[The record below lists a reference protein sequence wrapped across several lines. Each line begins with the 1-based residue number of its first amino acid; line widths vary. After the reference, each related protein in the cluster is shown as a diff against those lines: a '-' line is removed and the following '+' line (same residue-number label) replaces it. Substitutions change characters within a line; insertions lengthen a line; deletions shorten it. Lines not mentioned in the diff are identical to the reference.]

1 MGNEHSCMVV
11 GKDSAGTAGDLVS
24 ISGSGRSPGKG
35 NGNPIQYSC
44 LENPMHRSL
53 AGDSTWGHKESDMTE
68 RLTLLPFGHSLAL
81 SFFGIGMRA
90 DLFQFCGHCWV
101 FQICWHVECNTLIA
115 PSFKILNSSAGILS
129 PPLALFLVMLP
140 KAHLTSHSRMS
151 GSRRVTPPLQ
161 LSGWLRSWLSGSLR
175 REAKGKAERERYT
188 QLNAEFQRW
197 AKRDKKAFLIE

>member
-1 MGNEHSCMVV
+1 MGNEHNCMVV

-68 RLTLLPFGHSLAL
+68 RLTLSPFGHSLAL

-151 GSRRVTPPLQ
+151 GSRWVTTPL
-161 LSGWLRSWLSGSLR
+161 WLFKLLR
-175 REAKGKAERERYT
+175 PFFFSFSVYSCH
-188 QLNAEFQRW
+188 L
-197 AKRDKKAFLIE
+197 FLISSASVRSFCPLSCPSLHEMFPW